1 MSVIKITQEQK
12 DKIDLDILREVLGK
26 ARGDVDKRLRLVRDD
41 HRFVQGQML
50 ILDEISDILN

>member
-1 MSVIKITQEQK
+1 MKILKITNEQR
-12 DKIDLDILREVLGK
+12 DRLDLDTLREVLGK